1 MAIVIDTAVGG
12 SSDERQATRCV
23 AAQQT
28 KVSAPR
34 FGILKVTPHM
44 HIKKQR
50 LLTPG
55 PTPLYP
61 PALHAMMASDIHHR
75 TEDFR
80 KAYRSCL
87 ADLKEVMGTANDVLM
102 FAASG
107 TGAMDATVSNLFSKG
122 DKVIVC
128 VAGKFGERWAEIAKA
143 YGLDAKV
150 LTVPYGQ
157 AVSADQVASAL
168 AEDPAV
174 KAVFV
179 QASETST
186 GAAHDVKAMGA
197 AVARTGAILIV
208 DAITGIGTMPLDI
221 DGWGLDVVIGGSQK
235 AFMIPPGLAFL
246 SISPKAWKFAD
257 TATLP
262 HYYFNLKKEKKSGD
276 AGESSWTPSTALILA
291 MAEAL
296 RYVKQIGMAHLVE
309 NAQMLAAATRAAVVR
324 LGLDLF
330 APDSPGS
337 SVTAVRAPAGM
348 DSGIIVKEFKNRFG
362 AIIANGQGSMKG
374 QIFRIAHLGYFDF
387 SDLFAMI
394 AGLEIILNANGFP
407 VTYGT
412 GVAAVQEA
420 YEHAAVKPQPVGA

>member
-1 MAIVIDTAVGG
+1 MYI
-12 SSDERQATRCV
+12 R
-23 AAQQT
+23 
-28 KVSAPR
+28 
-34 FGILKVTPHM
+34 
-44 HIKKQR
+44 KQR

-87 ADLKEVMGTANDVLM
+87 ADLKEVLGTAHDILM

-107 TGAMDATVSNLFSKG
+107 TGAMDGTVSNLFSRG

-128 VAGKFGERWAEIAKA
+128 TAGKFGERWAEIAKA
-143 YGLDAKV
+143 YGLDATV

-157 AVSADQVASAL
+157 VVSPEAVRSAL
-168 AEDPAV
+168 AAEPAT
-174 KAVFV
+174 KGVFL

-186 GAAHDVKAMGA
+186 GAAHDVAAMA
-197 AVARTGAILIV
+197 AIVRPTGAILVV
-208 DAITGIGTMPLDI
+208 DAITGLGTMPLDI

-246 SISPKAWKFAD
+246 AISPKAWKFAE

-262 HYYFNLKKEKKSGD
+262 HYYFNFKKEKKSGD
-276 AGESSWTPSTALILA
+276 AGESSWTPSTSLILA
-291 MAEAL
+291 LAEAL
-296 RYVKQIGMAHLVE
+296 KYVKQIGMPHLIE
-309 NAQMLAAATRAAVVR
+309 NAQLLAQATRAAAVA
-324 LGLDLF
+324 LGLELF
-330 APDSPGS
+330 AASSPGS
-337 SVTAVRAPAGM
+337 SVTAIKAPQGM
-348 DSGIIVKEFKNRFG
+348 DSSVIVKEFRNRFG

-387 SDLFAMI
+387 ADLFAVI
-394 AGLEIILNANGFP
+394 AGLEIILNANGHS
-407 VTYGT
+407 VRYGS
-412 GVAAVQEA
+412 GVAAVQEI
-420 YEHAAVKPQPVGA
+420 YESVAVKAEAVKV